1 MLIRGQKRAVM
12 TPQIKERFT
21 TMVMKLASHG
31 LITLIHLPQPLYD
44 VRILILFFL
53 LVYSYS
59 LLAQVFLIKWSLWA
73 AWADSSRTDY
83 HACFIQTPP
92 PTSETLLLA
101 LFLKYYLLSKI
112 SMTICF
118 PLVTSSWTE
127 PGFYFVILFCGTSA
141 EGKLRETK
149 CKALWER

>member
-21 TMVMKLASHG
+21 TMVMKLVSHG

-59 LLAQVFLIKWSLWA
+59 LLAQVFLIKRSLWA

-83 HACFIQTPP
+83 HAFYSDTS

-127 PGFYFVILFCGTSA
+127 PGFYFVILFCGTST
-141 EGKLRETK
+141 EGKLRETN